1 MYCLDWCML
10 PRCVAGYWLTD
21 VGNIELEPLCVR
33 LHIALG
39 NSDGS
44 YFHFRL
50 ASLLRPFRARCLPIF
65 CSPLLLSACKR
76 SVDTYCY
83 EPQEPGD
90 F

>member
-1 MYCLDWCML
+1 
-10 PRCVAGYWLTD
+10 
-21 VGNIELEPLCVR
+21 
-33 LHIALG
+33 
-39 NSDGS
+39 
-44 YFHFRL
+44 
-50 ASLLRPFRARCLPIF
+50 LLRPFRARCLPIF